1 MPLRRRMAAT
11 EQAANPM
18 NRKTVPNMTSASWP
32 RCIARSWSSNRA
44 PPKHGQDTRL
54 DVNVDA
60 RRLLLEQELWQK
72 TDDPELI
79 TGNSEVT
86 LVRFPRCI
94 DLSNAPRLS
103 GALFKSTKS
112 NCCLRLPRST
122 TASDANGSQP
132 GSHSFREVLRR
143 ANYGFYGAAEI
154 SGSLSKPIP
163 EVVTEKGEGRSPSS
177 RVARSAIRD
186 RCQEIRRKRAE
197 CSLR

>member
-1 MPLRRRMAAT
+1 MTTAA
-11 EQAANPM
+11 
-18 NRKTVPNMTSASWP
+18 
-32 RCIARSWSSNRA
+32 IARDIEQMSMRA
-44 PPKHGQDTRL
+44 NIDLCMWAPFEFGCYIAPKGFLFLRWECGSRVTGEVSLTRF
-54 DVNVDA
+54 
-60 RRLLLEQELWQK
+60 
-72 TDDPELI
+72 P
-79 TGNSEVT
+79 
-86 LVRFPRCI
+86 LVRFPR
-94 DLSNAPRLS
+94 LP

-132 GSHSFREVLRR
+132 GSHSFKEVLLRTH
-143 ANYGFYGAAEI
+143 YGFYGAAEI

-177 RVARSAIRD
+177 RVGRSAIRD